1 MNYDLKRQIDYQLSI
16 LLFADMADMDKSSGQ
31 KKQILKI
38 FVDIY
43 FDLLNNIKEQLGNK
57 NKEFNNFYKKN
68 SLLKKAN
75 IKLFI
80 KTWYEYITKQYYHY
94 IMDNNVNY
102 FFSDELQEKLNKDF
116 NVPVM
121 KYIVLIKEKYNSAS
135 NSVVESILA
144 KIKFLTQI
152 SYQYFNTN

>member
-1 MNYDLKRQIDYQLSI
+1 MSHS
-16 LLFADMADMDKSSGQ
+16 AAQ
-31 KKQILKI
+31 KKQIVKT

-43 FDLLNNIKEQLGNK
+43 FDLLNTIKEQLENK
-57 NKEFNNFYKKN
+57 NKEFNDFYKKN
-68 SLLKKAN
+68 LLLKKTN

-102 FFSDELQEKLNKDF
+102 FFSDELQDKLNKDF
-116 NVPVM
+116 NVSVM
-121 KYIVLIKEKYNSAS
+121 KYIVLIKEKYNSVS

-144 KIKFLTQI
+144 KIKYLTQM
-152 SYQYFNTN
+152 SYQYFNN

>member
-1 MNYDLKRQIDYQLSI
+1 MSHS
-16 LLFADMADMDKSSGQ
+16 AAQ
-31 KKQILKI
+31 KKQIVKT

-43 FDLLNNIKEQLGNK
+43 FDLLNTIKEQLENK
-57 NKEFNNFYKKN
+57 NKEFNDFYKKN
-68 SLLKKAN
+68 LLLKKTN

-102 FFSDELQEKLNKDF
+102 FFSDELQDKLNKDF
-116 NVPVM
+116 NVSVM
-121 KYIVLIKEKYNSAS
+121 KYIVLIKEKYNSVS

-144 KIKFLTQI
+144 KIKFLTQM
-152 SYQYFNTN
+152 SYQYFNRDCN

>member
-1 MNYDLKRQIDYQLSI
+1 
-16 LLFADMADMDKSSGQ
+16 MAQSSAQ
-31 KKQILKI
+31 KKQIVKT

-43 FDLLNNIKEQLGNK
+43 FDLLNTIKEQLENK
-57 NKEFNNFYKKN
+57 NKEFNDFYKKN
-68 SLLKKAN
+68 LLLKKTN

-116 NVPVM
+116 NVSVM
-121 KYIVLIKEKYNSAS
+121 KYIVLVKEKYNSVS
-135 NSVVESILA
+135 NSIVESILT
-144 KIKFLTQI
+144 KIKFLTQM
-152 SYQYFNTN
+152 SYQYFNVV

>member
-1 MNYDLKRQIDYQLSI
+1 MSHS
-16 LLFADMADMDKSSGQ
+16 AAQ
-31 KKQILKI
+31 KKQIVKT

-43 FDLLNNIKEQLGNK
+43 FDLLNTIKEQLENK
-57 NKEFNNFYKKN
+57 NKEFNYFYKKN
-68 SLLKKAN
+68 LLLKKTN

-102 FFSDELQEKLNKDF
+102 FFSDELQAKLNKDF
-116 NVPVM
+116 NVSVM
-121 KYIVLIKEKYNSAS
+121 KYIVLIKEKYNSVS
-135 NSVVESILA
+135 NFVVESILA
-144 KIKFLTQI
+144 KIKFLTQM

>member
-1 MNYDLKRQIDYQLSI
+1 MSHST
-16 LLFADMADMDKSSGQ
+16 AQ
-31 KKQILKI
+31 KKQIVKT

-43 FDLLNNIKEQLGNK
+43 FDLLNTIKEQLENK
-57 NKEFNNFYKKN
+57 NKEFNDFYKKN
-68 SLLKKAN
+68 LLLKKTN

-102 FFSDELQEKLNKDF
+102 FFSDELQAKLNKDF
-116 NVPVM
+116 NVSVM
-121 KYIVLIKEKYNSAS
+121 KYIVLIKEKYNSVS

-144 KIKFLTQI
+144 KIKFLTQM
-152 SYQYFNTN
+152 SYQYFNSDCN

>member
-1 MNYDLKRQIDYQLSI
+1 MSHS
-16 LLFADMADMDKSSGQ
+16 AAQ
-31 KKQILKI
+31 KKQIVKT

-43 FDLLNNIKEQLGNK
+43 FDLLNTIKEQLENK
-57 NKEFNNFYKKN
+57 NKEFNDFYKKN
-68 SLLKKAN
+68 LLLKKTN

-94 IMDNNVNY
+94 IMHNNVNY
-102 FFSDELQEKLNKDF
+102 FFSDELQAKLNKDF
-116 NVPVM
+116 NVSVM
-121 KYIVLIKEKYNSAS
+121 KYIVLIKEKYNSVS

-144 KIKFLTQI
+144 KIKYLTQM

>member
-1 MNYDLKRQIDYQLSI
+1 MSQ
-16 LLFADMADMDKSSGQ
+16 SSAQ
-31 KKQILKI
+31 KKQIVKT

-43 FDLLNNIKEQLGNK
+43 FDLLNTIKEQLENK
-57 NKEFNNFYKKN
+57 NKEFNDFYKKN
-68 SLLKKAN
+68 LLLKKTN

-102 FFSDELQEKLNKDF
+102 FFSDELQAKLNQQY

-121 KYIVLIKEKYNSAS
+121 KYIVLIKEKYDSVS
-135 NSVVESILA
+135 NSIVESILA
-144 KIKFLTQI
+144 KIKFLTQM
-152 SYQYFNTN
+152 SYQYFNTNLK

>member
-1 MNYDLKRQIDYQLSI
+1 MSQ
-16 LLFADMADMDKSSGQ
+16 SSAQ
-31 KKQILKI
+31 KKEIVKT
-38 FVDIY
+38 FVNIY
-43 FDLLNNIKEQLGNK
+43 FDLLNTIKEQLENK
-57 NKEFNNFYKKN
+57 NKEFNDFYKKN
-68 SLLKKAN
+68 LLLKKTN

-116 NVPVM
+116 NVSVI

-135 NSVVESILA
+135 NSIVESILT
-144 KIKFLTQI
+144 KIKFLTQM
-152 SYQYFNTN
+152 SYQYFNVV

>member
-1 MNYDLKRQIDYQLSI
+1 MSQ
-16 LLFADMADMDKSSGQ
+16 SSAQ
-31 KKQILKI
+31 KKQIIKT

-43 FDLLNNIKEQLGNK
+43 FDLLNTIKEQLENK
-57 NKEFNNFYKKN
+57 NKEFNDFYKKN
-68 SLLKKAN
+68 LLLKKTN

-102 FFSDELQEKLNKDF
+102 FFSDELQENLNKDF
-116 NVPVM
+116 NVSVM

-135 NSVVESILA
+135 NSIVESILT
-144 KIKFLTQI
+144 KIKFLTQM
-152 SYQYFNTN
+152 SYQYFNNL

>member
-1 MNYDLKRQIDYQLSI
+1 MSNTS
-16 LLFADMADMDKSSGQ
+16 Q
-31 KKQILKI
+31 KKQIVKA

-43 FDLLNNIKEQLGNK
+43 FDLLNTIKTQLENK
-57 NKEFNNFYKKN
+57 NAEFNIFYKKN
-68 SLLKKAN
+68 LMLKQTN

-102 FFSDELQEKLNKDF
+102 FFSDELQDKLNKDF
-116 NVPVM
+116 NVSVM
-121 KYIVLIKEKYNSAS
+121 KYIVLIKEKYNSVS

-152 SYQYFNTN
+152 SYQYFNN

>member
-1 MNYDLKRQIDYQLSI
+1 MSHS
-16 LLFADMADMDKSSGQ
+16 AAQ
-31 KKQILKI
+31 KKQIVKT

-43 FDLLNNIKEQLGNK
+43 FDLLNTIKEQLENK
-57 NKEFNNFYKKN
+57 NKEFNDFYKKN
-68 SLLKKAN
+68 LLLKKTN

-116 NVPVM
+116 NVSVM
-121 KYIVLIKEKYNSAS
+121 KYIVLIKEKYNSVS

-144 KIKFLTQI
+144 KIKFLTQM
-152 SYQYFNTN
+152 SYQYFNDVQS

>member
-1 MNYDLKRQIDYQLSI
+1 MSHS
-16 LLFADMADMDKSSGQ
+16 AAQ
-31 KKQILKI
+31 KKQIVKT

-43 FDLLNNIKEQLGNK
+43 FDLLNTIKEQLENK
-57 NKEFNNFYKKN
+57 NKEFNDFYKKN
-68 SLLKKAN
+68 LLLKKTN

-102 FFSDELQEKLNKDF
+102 FFSDELQDKLNKDF
-116 NVPVM
+116 NVSVM
-121 KYIVLIKEKYNSAS
+121 KYIVLIKEKYNSVS

-144 KIKFLTQI
+144 KIKFLTQM
-152 SYQYFNTN
+152 SYQYFNSGCN

>member
-1 MNYDLKRQIDYQLSI
+1 MSHS
-16 LLFADMADMDKSSGQ
+16 AAQ
-31 KKQILKI
+31 KKQIVKT

-43 FDLLNNIKEQLGNK
+43 FDLLNTIKEQLENK
-57 NKEFNNFYKKN
+57 NKEFNDFYKKN
-68 SLLKKAN
+68 LLLKKTN

-102 FFSDELQEKLNKDF
+102 FFSDELQDKLNKDF
-116 NVPVM
+116 NVSVM
-121 KYIVLIKEKYNSAS
+121 KYIVLIKEKYNSVS

-144 KIKFLTQI
+144 KIKFLTQM
-152 SYQYFNTN
+152 SYQYFNSDCN

>member
-1 MNYDLKRQIDYQLSI
+1 
-16 LLFADMADMDKSSGQ
+16 MAQSSAQ
-31 KKQILKI
+31 KKQIVKT

-43 FDLLNNIKEQLGNK
+43 FDLLNTIKEQLENK
-57 NKEFNNFYKKN
+57 NKEFNDFYKKN
-68 SLLKKAN
+68 LLLKKTN

-116 NVPVM
+116 NVSVM

-135 NSVVESILA
+135 NSIVESILT
-144 KIKFLTQI
+144 KIKFLTQM
-152 SYQYFNTN
+152 SYQYFNVV

>member
-1 MNYDLKRQIDYQLSI
+1 MSQ
-16 LLFADMADMDKSSGQ
+16 SSAQ
-31 KKQILKI
+31 KKQIVKT

-43 FDLLNNIKEQLGNK
+43 FDLLNTIKEQLENK
-57 NKEFNNFYKKN
+57 NKEFNDFYKKN
-68 SLLKKAN
+68 LLLKKTN

-102 FFSDELQEKLNKDF
+102 FFSEELQTKLSQQY

-121 KYIVLIKEKYNSAS
+121 KYIVLIKEKYDSVS
-135 NSVVESILA
+135 NSIVESILA
-144 KIKFLTQI
+144 KIRFLTQM
-152 SYQYFNTN
+152 SYQYFNTK

>member
-1 MNYDLKRQIDYQLSI
+1 MSHS
-16 LLFADMADMDKSSGQ
+16 AAQ
-31 KKQILKI
+31 KKQIVKT

-43 FDLLNNIKEQLGNK
+43 FDLLNTIKEQLENK
-57 NKEFNNFYKKN
+57 NKEFNDFYKKN
-68 SLLKKAN
+68 LLLKKTN

-102 FFSDELQEKLNKDF
+102 FFSDELQDKLNKDF
-116 NVPVM
+116 NVSVM
-121 KYIVLIKEKYNSAS
+121 KYIVLIKEKYNSVS

-144 KIKFLTQI
+144 KIKYLTQM
-152 SYQYFNTN
+152 SYQYFNEMQN

>member
-1 MNYDLKRQIDYQLSI
+1 MSHS
-16 LLFADMADMDKSSGQ
+16 AAQ
-31 KKQILKI
+31 KKQIVKT

-43 FDLLNNIKEQLGNK
+43 FDLLNTIKEQLENK
-57 NKEFNNFYKKN
+57 NKEFNDFYKKN
-68 SLLKKAN
+68 LLLKKTN

-116 NVPVM
+116 NVSVM
-121 KYIVLIKEKYNSAS
+121 KYIVLIKEKYNSVN
-135 NSVVESILA
+135 NSVVESILE
-144 KIKFLTQI
+144 KIKFLTQM
-152 SYQYFNTN
+152 SYQYFNDVQS

>member
-1 MNYDLKRQIDYQLSI
+1 MSNT
-16 LLFADMADMDKSSGQ
+16 FQ
-31 KKQILKI
+31 KKQIVKI

-43 FDLLNNIKEQLGNK
+43 FDLLNTIKQQLENK
-57 NKEFNNFYKKN
+57 NKEFNDFYKKN
-68 SLLKKAN
+68 LLLKKTN

-102 FFSDELQEKLNKDF
+102 FFSDELQGKLSQQY

-121 KYIVLIKEKYNSAS
+121 KYIVMIKEKYDSVS
-135 NSVVESILA
+135 NSIVESILA
-144 KIKFLTQI
+144 KIKFLTQM
-152 SYQYFNTN
+152 SYQYFE